1 MTDEEQKTNSNPDED
16 FLRRKQAKQEAL
28 MRYINEQNEEADDDI
43 IPEENKTLKG
53 AVVGFFYTL
62 YLVLIYPIT
71 SDKAFK
77 KKLLFKIVFALIIIL
92 LACWFSPVLKYE
104 QTNSAQNF
112 SDLSDTTP

>member
-1 MTDEEQKTNSNPDED
+1 MTDEEQKANSNPDED

-28 MRYINEQNEEADDDI
+28 MRYINEQNEEDNEDI

-71 SDKAFK
+71 SDKALK
-77 KKLLFKIVFALIIIL
+77 KKLLFKVILALIIIL
-92 LACWFSPVLKYE
+92 LVCWFSPVLKYE
-104 QTNSAQNF
+104 QTNSEQNF
-112 SDLSDTTP
+112 SDSSN

>member
-1 MTDEEQKTNSNPDED
+1 MTDEQQTEANSNPDED

-28 MRYINEQNEEADDDI
+28 MRYINEQNEEEDDDI

-71 SDKAFK
+71 SDKALK

-92 LACWFSPVLKYE
+92 LACWFSPVFKYE
-104 QTNSAQNF
+104 QTNSEQNF
-112 SDLSDTTP
+112 SDSSD

>member
-1 MTDEEQKTNSNPDED
+1 MTDEQQTKKNSNPDED

-28 MRYINEQNEEADDDI
+28 MRYINEQNEEDNEDI

-62 YLVLIYPIT
+62 YLVLIYPIAN
-71 SDKAFK
+71 DKALK

-104 QTNSAQNF
+104 QANSAQNF
-112 SDLSDTTP
+112 SDLSE

>member
-1 MTDEEQKTNSNPDED
+1 MTDEQQTKTNSNPDED

-53 AVVGFFYTL
+53 AIVGFFYTL
-62 YLVLIYPIT
+62 YLVLIYPIAN
-71 SDKAFK
+71 DKALK

-92 LACWFSPVLKYE
+92 LACWFSPVFKYE
-104 QTNSAQNF
+104 
-112 SDLSDTTP
+112 

>member
-1 MTDEEQKTNSNPDED
+1 MTDAEQTEANFNSDED

-62 YLVLIYPIT
+62 YLVLIYPIAN
-71 SDKAFK
+71 DKALK
-77 KKLLFKIVFALIIIL
+77 KKLLFKIVLALIIIL
-92 LACWFSPVLKYE
+92 LAYWFSPVLKYE

-112 SDLSDTTP
+112 SDLSE